1 MPIVK
6 LPTVSA
12 EAESYFLPPEK
23 LLSGNPRQTVRMLY
37 TDPTKQFFVG
47 EWESEV
53 GKWRINYT
61 EEEYC
66 RMLEG
71 VSVISDEQGCAV
83 TVTAGDS
90 FVIPRGFVGSWE
102 VLQPTRKTF
111 VIYESDFI
119 GR

>member
-1 MPIVK
+1 MPILK

-12 EAESYFLPPEK
+12 QADSYFLPPEK
-23 LLSGNPRQTVRMLY
+23 LLSGNPRQTVRMHY

-53 GKWRINYT
+53 GKWRISYT

-66 RMLEG
+66 QMLEG
-71 VSVISDEQGCAV
+71 VSVITDERGHAV

-90 FVIPRGFVGSWE
+90 FVVPRGFVGSWE
-102 VLQPTRKTF
+102 VVRPTRKTF
-111 VIYESDFI
+111 VIYESASSTS
-119 GR
+119 